1 MTVMTTGDAIVES
14 LIAHGVDTVFG
25 IPGAHMYDLNDALAR
40 RRDAIRFITTRHE
53 QGAAYMAYGYAKS
66 TGRVGV
72 YTVVPG
78 PGVLNSAAALCTAY
92 GANAPVLCITG
103 NIMSH
108 LIGRGRGQLH
118 ELPDQLALLRGLT
131 KWAER
136 IDHPTAAPHVMA
148 EAFRQLASGRVRPVA
163 VEAPWD
169 VFGQKAE
176 VAPAARL
183 PPIPAPTPD
192 PGAIAAAAK
201 LIGAAKRPLITVG
214 AGALH
219 AGEAVLRLASI
230 LQAPVTA
237 HRSGKGVVSDDSPY
251 ALNSVAAY
259 EYWKEADLLIG
270 IGSRL
275 ELQHFRWRWLPR
287 GVRIIR
293 IDIDPT
299 EMVRL
304 KPDVGVVAD
313 SVAGTSA
320 LADALEALIAPRPPR
335 DREFAEL
342 KARAYAKIQRV
353 QPQMGY
359 IDAIREVLPR
369 DGLYV
374 EEISQVGFT
383 SRFGFPV
390 FGPRQYVTCGY
401 QDNLGFGFNTALGV
415 KVANPGKAVIAVCG
429 DGGFM
434 FGSQE
439 LATAVQQRISVVTV
453 LFNNSSYGNVRR
465 DQIEQYRGRILG
477 ADLMNPDFAKFTES
491 FGALALRADTPDELR
506 ATLARALQADRP
518 AVIEVPL
525 ERGAEISPW
534 NLTLPAPHTP

>member
-25 IPGAHMYDLNDALAR
+25 IPGAHMYDFNDALAR
-40 RRDAIRFITTRHE
+40 RRDAIRFITARHE

-66 TGRVGV
+66 SGRVGV

-92 GANAPVLCITG
+92 GATAPVLCITG

-136 IDHPTAAPHVMA
+136 IDHPTAAPQVMA
-148 EAFRQLASGRVRPVA
+148 EAFRQLASGRIRPVA

-192 PGAIAAAAK
+192 PEAIAAAAK

-214 AGALH
+214 AGAQH
-219 AGEAVLRLASI
+219 AGEAVLRLASL

-237 HRSGKGVVSDDSPY
+237 HRSGKGVVSDDSRY

-275 ELQHFRWRWLPR
+275 ELQHFRWRWLPPN
-287 GVRIIR
+287 VKIIR

-304 KPDVGVVAD
+304 KPHVGIVAD
-313 SVAGTSA
+313 SLDGTAALTEA
-320 LADALEALIAPRPPR
+320 LAASPAQPRASNE
-335 DREFAEL
+335 RELAEL
-342 KARAYAKIQRV
+342 RARAHGAIRRV

-369 DGLYV
+369 DGFFV
-374 EEISQVGFT
+374 EEICQAGFT

-390 FGPRQYVTCGY
+390 YGPRQYVTCGY
-401 QDNLGFGFNTALGV
+401 QDNLGFGFGTALGV
-415 KVANPGKAVIAVCG
+415 KVAHPGRPVVAVCG

-439 LATAVQQRISVVTV
+439 LATAVQYRIPVVTV
-453 LFNNSSYGNVRR
+453 LFNNASYGNVRR
-465 DQIEQYRGRILG
+465 DQLEQYRSRILG
-477 ADLMNPDFAKFTES
+477 ADLVNPDFGKFTES
-491 FGALALRADTPDELR
+491 FGALALRAENPAQLR
-506 ATLARALQADRP
+506 AALERALQADTP
-518 AVIEVPL
+518 AVIEVPI
-525 ERGAEISPW
+525 ERGAETSPW
-534 NLTLPAPHTP
+534 PLTLPAPHT